1 MRQDRSPYNVDSGDG
16 EGGEREGE
24 ETGSWGEGVE
34 GREREE
40 GNTKLPFFN
49 SIREILRAKLF
60 TREQRIPES

>member
-16 EGGEREGE
+16 EGGEREGKE
-24 ETGSWGEGVE
+24 MRSWGERVE

-60 TREQRIPES
+60 TDEQRIPKS